1 MRDWLLLHG
10 SNQILHAGAKVEKRT
25 ASILLSRSRRW
36 RCGPTLTNA
45 REIRVFASQAGI
57 PCETANLLPFISF
70 AWDRHQ
76 ERPAIPA
83 IYRRDSRHTGP
94 LSLLILALSLPK
106 SSFSSYPNLASVASA
121 DGGDHN
127 RRSNILRT
135 ALLCDSLLRALLRF
149 GMPSTQRDLPVFRN
163 SFSAVEATASELG
176 MFILGAAVYATHVVT
191 KRHEGLVQICDRI
204 VLVYRD
210 VLFRLAFARGGEH
223 IKNKGIRDQGRNDS
237 IRRNTPTR

>member
-1 MRDWLLLHG
+1 MVR
-10 SNQILHAGAKVEKRT
+10 
-25 ASILLSRSRRW
+25 
-36 RCGPTLTNA
+36 LTNA

-57 PCETANLLPFISF
+57 PCETADLLISF

-94 LSLLILALSLPK
+94 LSLLILALNLPK

-163 SFSAVEATASELG
+163 SFSAVEARALELG
-176 MFILGAAVYATHVVT
+176 MFILG
-191 KRHEGLVQICDRI
+191 
-204 VLVYRD
+204 
-210 VLFRLAFARGGEH
+210 RG
-223 IKNKGIRDQGRNDS
+223 S
-237 IRRNTPTR
+237 IRNPCRYETS